1 MKRDIKLNNYEI
13 SARACKI
20 ETNNVKTI
28 KGENY
33 EIDISIIT
41 AVDLKGSKSIQ
52 MATGDFGIVIY
63 NELNFGFVLSWKIFE
78 EVQAMLNIQED
89 EYEDFLD
96 KVCDN
101 FSNTILGY
109 INEK

>member
-1 MKRDIKLNNYEI
+1 MKRSININVGNKFGIEAKACLVKNLDEYEVDV
-13 SARACKI
+13 SKI
-20 ETNNVKTI
+20 M
-28 KGENY
+28 
-33 EIDISIIT
+33 

-78 EVQAMLNIQED
+78 EVQAELNIQEVN
-89 EYEDFLD
+89 YEEFLD

-101 FSNTILGY
+101 FYDTVLEY

>member
-1 MKRDIKLNNYEI
+1 MKRSINIDVGNKFGIEAKACLVKNLDEYEVDV
-13 SARACKI
+13 SKI
-20 ETNNVKTI
+20 M
-28 KGENY
+28 
-33 EIDISIIT
+33 

-63 NELNFGFVLSWKIFE
+63 NELNFGFVLSWNLFE
-78 EVQAMLNIQED
+78 GVQAELNIQEAD
-89 EYEDFLD
+89 YEEFLD

-101 FSNTILGY
+101 FSDTILKY

>member
-1 MKRDIKLNNYEI
+1 MQRSINIKVGNKFGIEAKACLVKNLDEYEVDV
-13 SARACKI
+13 SKI
-20 ETNNVKTI
+20 M
-28 KGENY
+28 
-33 EIDISIIT
+33 

-63 NELNFGFVLSWKIFE
+63 NELNFGFVISWKIFE
-78 EVQAMLNIQED
+78 EVQAELNIQEAD
-89 EYEDFLD
+89 YEDFLD

-101 FSNTILGY
+101 FSDTILKY

>member
-1 MKRDIKLNNYEI
+1 MKRSINIAVGNKFGIEAKACLVKDLDEYEVDV
-13 SARACKI
+13 SKI
-20 ETNNVKTI
+20 M
-28 KGENY
+28 
-33 EIDISIIT
+33 

-63 NELNFGFVLSWKIFE
+63 NELNFGFVISWKIFE
-78 EVQAMLNIQED
+78 EVQAELNIQEAD
-89 EYEDFLD
+89 YEEFLD

>member
-1 MKRDIKLNNYEI
+1 MKRSININVGNKFGIEAKACLVKNLDEYEVDV
-13 SARACKI
+13 SKI
-20 ETNNVKTI
+20 M
-28 KGENY
+28 
-33 EIDISIIT
+33 

-78 EVQAMLNIQED
+78 EVQAELNIQED

-96 KVCDN
+96 KVCNN
-101 FSNTILGY
+101 FSDTILKY

>member
-1 MKRDIKLNNYEI
+1 MKRSININIGNKFEI
-13 SARACKI
+13 EAKACLVKNLDECEVDVLKI
-20 ETNNVKTI
+20 M
-28 KGENY
+28 
-33 EIDISIIT
+33 

-63 NELNFGFVLSWKIFE
+63 NELNFGFVLSWNLFE
-78 EVQAMLNIQED
+78 AIQAELNIQED

-101 FSNTILGY
+101 FSDTILEY

>member
-1 MKRDIKLNNYEI
+1 MKRSINIKVGNKFGIEAKACLVKNLDEYEVDV
-13 SARACKI
+13 SKI
-20 ETNNVKTI
+20 M
-28 KGENY
+28 
-33 EIDISIIT
+33 

-78 EVQAMLNIQED
+78 EVQAELNIQEVN
-89 EYEDFLD
+89 YEEFLD

-101 FSNTILGY
+101 FYDTVLEY